1 MRSWALLRW
10 SSPYSSYPHWKSVAL
25 TTFNYPESVEL
36 QLPPLLLARRWQ
48 SGKVAS
54 GGEVVIG
61 ENGRCIVVLR
71 SMIGWGESAVGYWCR
86 VHDRP
91 WGVRPLCA
99 GIVFMIGR
107 LAFGRCVLVL
117 CS

>member
-25 TTFNYPESVEL
+25 TTFNYLESVEL

-71 SMIGWGESAVGYWCR
+71 SMIGGVGFGRAYWCC
-86 VHDRP
+86 VP
-91 WGVRPLCA
+91 WTAVEE
-99 GIVFMIGR
+99 
-107 LAFGRCVLVL
+107 FGRWVLV
-117 CS
+117 SRS